1 MKTGIVWWRQRSISG
16 GVLPRLNILW
26 ASSTGL
32 RSSLYAHLLKAY
44 CWWLQPWNLLIYSS
58 DMVPILHYLLIGR
71 TLRQYFR
78 VISTP
83 VRPNP
88 PDTRR
93 PTMISPV
100 DANDSS
106 SVWRQYARYYS
117 RNAIVHRLVLRNY
130 AVPRLPTT
138 NTAILLLKTA
148 YLYLLSPGTLQTLA
162 HLHDETWILMSL
174 SSLWLWLRLN
184 AFIVQIFFI
193 CRQINLGGN

>member
-1 MKTGIVWWRQRSISG
+1 M
-16 GVLPRLNILW
+16 
-26 ASSTGL
+26 AF
-32 RSSLYAHLLKAY
+32 SLE
-44 CWWLQPWNLLIYSS
+44 IYLCTHR
-58 DMVPILHYLLIGR
+58 ILIGR

-184 AFIVQIFFI
+184 AFIVKVFFFR
-193 CRQINLGGN
+193 RQINLGGNWTL